1 VNHNSPE
8 NEDNERKVLADP
20 FSGCENCVNEV
31 SEGKSLIGEDSKGK
45 ESYVRLSIFQ
55 EERKEDIEKVSQ
67 MKYLM
72 KRDLQYEKRLL
83 CNM

>member
-8 NEDNERKVLADP
+8 NEGKSFLSFLLADP

-45 ESYVRLSIFQ
+45 ESYSRSN
-55 EERKEDIEKVSQ
+55 R
-67 MKYLM
+67 
-72 KRDLQYEKRLL
+72 
-83 CNM
+83 